1 MKKSHPCFD
10 LLYSLMTSEF
20 VDELNQDIV
29 SNFGKTSDD
38 LSKIYEVSIE
48 DANMIKT
55 LFDSINSDDDG
66 YINFLHIDWDSIQER
81 LIKYLDAESRLI
93 LLEEINS

>member
-20 VDELNQDIV
+20 VEELNEDIV

-93 LLEEINS
+93 LLEDINS

>member
-20 VDELNQDIV
+20 VDELNEDIV

-55 LFDSINSDDDG
+55 LFDSINSDSDG

-93 LLEEINS
+93 LLEDINS